1 MVTLGE
7 HGGTRI
13 LAGCTLLVGR
23 PSASTPNHGDFEL
36 YMSASPLSGPRFD
49 LGGRESIESTSVMIG
64 AAPSSFNNVDEVES
78 TVQVAHDPNE
88 NTDVEHPPQPLDV
101 KVVESYICRT
111 LRQSGYINP
120 EELCIVKG
128 KAAWRIR
135 ITVHIL
141 NCEGNVLDGS
151 MLCILAALR
160 DLELP
165 MVEVEEVE
173 GTGSVVRVVT
183 DGAELTRQ
191 QQSKKKRQSGKK
203 LTLGAAPIST
213 TLAILPQGSG
223 SEKKN
228 VLVVDPT
235 SFEEDMSYGNSVTVV
250 CNSNGEVVNFSKK
263 GSETKLSVNEM
274 KAVVELGMERARK
287 LDPLVIG
294 S

>member
-1 MVTLGE
+1 
-7 HGGTRI
+7 
-13 LAGCTLLVGR
+13 
-23 PSASTPNHGDFEL
+23 
-36 YMSASPLSGPRFD
+36 
-49 LGGRESIESTSVMIG
+49 
-64 AAPSSFNNVDEVES
+64 
-78 TVQVAHDPNE
+78 
-88 NTDVEHPPQPLDV
+88 
-101 KVVESYICRT
+101 
-111 LRQSGYINP
+111 
-120 EELCIVKG
+120 
-128 KAAWRIR
+128 
-135 ITVHIL
+135 
-141 NCEGNVLDGS
+141 

-173 GTGSVVRVVT
+173 GTGAVVRVVT

-223 SEKKN
+223 SEKKT

-250 CNSNGEVVNFSKK
+250 CNTNGDVVNFSKK

>member
-7 HGGTRI
+7 NGGTRI

-36 YMSASPLSGPRFD
+36 YVSASPLSGPRFD

-64 AAPSSFNNVDEVES
+64 TASSSNAEEEEVGS
-78 TVQVAHDPNE
+78 AVQLAHDPNE
-88 NTDVEHPPQPLDV
+88 NTDVEHPPKPLDV
-101 KVVESYICRT
+101 KVVESYIRRT
-111 LRQSGYINP
+111 LRQSGFVNP

-141 NCEGNVLDGS
+141 NCEGNVIDAS

-183 DGAELTRQ
+183 DGVELTK

-203 LTLGAAPIST
+203 LALGAAPIPT

-235 SFEEDMSYGNSVTVV
+235 CFEEDMSYGNSITVV
-250 CNSNGEVVNFSKK
+250 CNTNGEVVNFSKK
-263 GSETKLSVNEM
+263 GSETKLSINEM
-274 KAVVELGMERARK
+274 KAVIELGMERATK
-287 LDPLVIG
+287 LERLVTG
-294 S
+294 N